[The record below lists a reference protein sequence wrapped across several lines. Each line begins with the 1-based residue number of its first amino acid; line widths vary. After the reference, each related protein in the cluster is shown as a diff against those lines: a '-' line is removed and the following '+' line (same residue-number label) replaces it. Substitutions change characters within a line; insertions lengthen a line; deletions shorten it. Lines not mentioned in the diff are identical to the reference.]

1 MASFALV
8 VHPRRQS
15 AKRGARDLASWLLDE
30 GHEVCLA
37 VADARDAGLEHLA
50 RPESEVHCGV
60 DLMVSLGGD
69 GSILHAVEL
78 VSEHDI
84 PVLGVNYGILAY
96 LAEVE
101 PTDVRT
107 SIGRWLEGDFSLNE
121 RMRLDVR
128 VEQPDVS
135 ETVEDVPPASLSNS
149 LGMGALNEVAVEKL
163 DRGRSISLLLRING
177 KPFTGYTADGLVVS
191 SPTGSTAYS
200 FSLQGPVLSPEL
212 ESLLVTPVATHSL
225 FDRSLVL
232 PPNAKVRVEVF
243 DERPAVVAIDG
254 RMLGSLH
261 PGGYMECTASPHPAQ
276 LITFKERV
284 FHDILKAKFG
294 LGDEG

>member
-1 MASFALV
+1 M
-8 VHPRRQS
+8 
-15 AKRGARDLASWLLDE
+15 RGARDVASWLLQE
-30 GHEVCLA
+30 GHKVCLA
-37 VADARDAGLEHLA
+37 DADAQAAGLEHLA

-60 DLMVSLGGD
+60 DLMISLGGD

-84 PVLGVNYGILAY
+84 PVLGVNYGNLAY

-101 PTDVRT
+101 PTDVRLA
-107 SIGRWLEGDFSLNE
+107 IGRWLDGDFALNE

-128 VEQPDVS
+128 VEQPDVPK
-135 ETVEDVPPASLSNS
+135 VLEDIPLASSAPADS
-149 LGMGALNEVAVEKL
+149 LGMGALNEVAVEKF

-200 FSLQGPVLSPEL
+200 FSLQGPILSPEL

-232 PPNAKVRVEVF
+232 PPTAKVRVEVF

-276 LITFKERV
+276 LVTFKERV